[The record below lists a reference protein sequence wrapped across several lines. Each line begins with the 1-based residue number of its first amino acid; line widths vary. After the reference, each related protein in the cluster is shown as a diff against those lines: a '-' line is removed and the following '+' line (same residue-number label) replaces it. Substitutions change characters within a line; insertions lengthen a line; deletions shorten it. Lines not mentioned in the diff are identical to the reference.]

1 MKFYCN
7 QKKEEITPHQKRIC
21 VTCKYEKQLFKIASC
36 IGNLFSQTF
45 AKSPGNYPLR
55 RVITATLQLQLY
67 LNHSPQWIFFFQ
79 YSRNLEIFF
88 WKNISERLQ
97 RQLVPTCLNVMTLNS
112 SSHRRSS
119 RKIAILKICAVFT
132 EKPLCWSLFW
142 IKLQAWRHA
151 WKPVTLLKRNFN
163 TGAFL

>member
-1 MKFYCN
+1 MRNNYLKLFLVL
-7 QKKEEITPHQKRIC
+7 EIYFPKLLQNSRKLSIT
-21 VTCKYEKQLFKIASC
+21 ESGNSNIA
-36 IGNLFSQTF
+36 
-45 AKSPGNYPLR
+45 A
-55 RVITATLQLQLY
+55 ATY

-88 WKNISERLQ
+88 WKNTSERLL

-119 RKIAILKICAVFT
+119 RKIAILKNSAVFT

-151 WKPVTLLKRNFN
+151 WKPVTLLKINFN
-163 TGAFL
+163 TGAFLQTLWSF